1 MHMNIINILVNLLS
15 KAYAAKVRKHAALA
29 AKHDAAALK
38 LADQALALSR
48 QSDAAILAS
57 SQKREQAL
65 AAASHAVKVGAKS
78 KQVSEF
84 FTV

>member
-1 MHMNIINILVNLLS
+1 MKLIKILVSLLG
-15 KAYAAKVRKHAALA
+15 KAYAAEVRKHAALA

-48 QSDAAILAS
+48 QSDAAVLAS
-57 SQKREQAL
+57 SKKREQAL
-65 AAASHAVKVGAKS
+65 AAASHAIKVEAKS